1 MKKQRTEEEKLLK
14 EIQDDLTREI
24 ESIKKEAL
32 KRATA
37 LLGRE
42 INIQSL
48 NGMVGG
54 KNNVY
59 VDSVRMQFLDFDDFF
74 SKWLKG
80 LNDTFTSEK
89 KTFLRYNSVFDWTAR
104 GSFRGVLVLKDPI
117 IFRYT
122 ELFLERNFYKHINQR
137 MRLKPD
143 ETLWAIWFGYKLVY
157 GLLIAPEINANS
169 WRIDKSEIR
178 KVKYNYWTVGHVM
191 QTGLIDPELNE
202 AIKFNDLESFYQFY
216 LSVLNRLSS
225 SQYEKEISK
234 KYIQY
239 LRSSREVLEEP
250 FLIPE
255 FRYLGLEHKH
265 EYRLDFTILNQHT
278 MDFIGF
284 EISPASSHM
293 QVSNL
298 KQKQIQV
305 NDELKDKWEKEMAK
319 RNKYFDSFGIT
330 IKTFTDKALEDI
342 DSCFEEIKSVLEKR
356 PSEKTSVK
364 SQKDRLENL

>member
-1 MKKQRTEEEKLLK
+1 MRKQRTEEEQILK
-14 EIQDDLTREI
+14 DIQDELTREI

-32 KRATA
+32 KRASA
-37 LLGRE
+37 LLKRE

-48 NGMVGG
+48 NGMIGG

-89 KTFLRYNSVFDWTAR
+89 KTFLRYNSEFDWLTR

-117 IFRYT
+117 IFKYT
-122 ELFLERNFYKHINQR
+122 ELFLERNFYKHIDQR
-137 MRLKPD
+137 IRLKPD
-143 ETLWAIWFGYKLVY
+143 ETLWTIWFGYKLIY
-157 GLLIAPEINANS
+157 GLLIAPEISTDS

-191 QTGLIDPELNE
+191 ETGLIDPELNQ

-234 KYIQY
+234 KYIHY
-239 LRSSREVLEEP
+239 LKSSNAVLDEP

-255 FRYLGLEHKH
+255 FRYLGLENKH

-278 MDFIGF
+278 LDFVGF
-284 EISPASSHM
+284 EISPASTHM
-293 QVSNL
+293 QVTNL
-298 KQKQIQV
+298 KQKQFEV
-305 NDELKDKWEKEMAK
+305 NNELKDKWAKEMTK

-330 IKTFTDKALEDI
+330 TKTFTDKNLEDI
-342 DSCFEEIKSVLEKR
+342 DTCFEEIKLVLQKR
-356 PSEKTSVK
+356 PIEKTSVK

>member
-1 MKKQRTEEEKLLK
+1 MKKQRTEKEQLLK
-14 EIQDDLTREI
+14 DIQDELTREI
-24 ESIKKEAL
+24 SIIKNDAL
-32 KRATA
+32 RRASN
-37 LLGRE
+37 LLGRD

-48 NGMVGG
+48 NGMIGG

-59 VDSVRMQFLDFDDFF
+59 VDSVRMQFLDFEDFF

-80 LNDTFTSEK
+80 LNDTFTEEK
-89 KTFLRYNSVFDWTAR
+89 KVFLRWNPKFDWHAR
-104 GSFRGVLVLKDPI
+104 GSFRGVLVLKDPV

-122 ELFLERNFYKHINQR
+122 ELFLERNYYKHIDQR
-137 MRLKPD
+137 IRLKPD

-157 GLLIAPEINANS
+157 GLLIAPEITS
-169 WRIDKSEIR
+169 GTWRIDKSEIR
-178 KVKYNYWTVGHVM
+178 KVTYNYWTVGHVM
-191 QTGLIDPELNE
+191 HTGLIDPELNQ
-202 AIKFNDLESFYQFY
+202 AIKFNDLETFYTFY

-234 KYIQY
+234 RYVQY
-239 LRSSREVLEEP
+239 LRNSDDPLDEP

-255 FRYLGLEHKH
+255 FRYLGLEKKH

-293 QVSNL
+293 QVTNL
-298 KQKQIQV
+298 KQKQSDV
-305 NDELKDKWEKEMAK
+305 NTELKEKWEKEMSK

-330 IKTFTDKALEDI
+330 IKTFTDKNLENMDA
-342 DSCFEEIKSVLEKR
+342 CFEEIKSVLQKR
-356 PSEKTSVK
+356 PMEKTSVK
-364 SQKDRLENL
+364 SQKDRLGNM